1 MIKINGE
8 IIDQNHFPDNSLLVK
23 YQSDVGINEIEW
35 KYESDAEIF
44 TLYCLKR
51 HLDNHWMHPK
61 TYLKMH
67 YIPHARQDRVKKEED
82 VFTLKYFAE
91 ILNSLNFD
99 NVEVLDPHS
108 SVSKALINNISE
120 APFLALRQVL
130 EGIEEEYTDYVVC
143 YPDDGAC
150 KKYSDFIT
158 LPYCYG
164 RKNRDWT
171 NGKILGLDII
181 TNGIDLKDKTILIID
196 DIISYGGSMYYTAKK
211 LKELGCGDIFIYA
224 SHVENSILKGDL
236 IKSGLFKKIYTT
248 NSLFTEK
255 HDLIQVL

>member
-1 MIKINGE
+1 MILDASTFE
-8 IIDQNHFPDNSLLVK
+8 TCSLLVMLNIVSLILSSSFLK
-23 YQSDVGINEIEW
+23 KSRGKEDN
-35 KYESDAEIF
+35 
-44 TLYCLKR
+44 CLVPPKR
-51 HLDNHWMHPK
+51 
-61 TYLKMH
+61 
-67 YIPHARQDRVKKEED
+67 
-82 VFTLKYFAE
+82 LKYFAE

-99 NVEVLDPHS
+99 DVEVLDPHS